1 MQSLKIINSH
11 LKEAWYTLYSIA
23 KGHIVTIR
31 NLFRKK
37 VTVQYPEQ
45 RLELPEGYRGAPCLP
60 VDPETGIDRCI
71 GCGACAR
78 ICPTQT
84 ITVESHM
91 GEDKKRIVDKFVINI
106 GLCMFCGLCE
116 EVCPVSAIKMSREY
130 ELADFSR
137 DSLIYDRK
145 RLNEIGGVQET
156 KDEPQKKEKVSTLA
170 KEGE

>member
-1 MQSLKIINSH
+1 M
-11 LKEAWYTLYSIA
+11 
-23 KGHIVTIR
+23 
-31 NLFRKK
+31 
-37 VTVQYPEQ
+37 
-45 RLELPEGYRGAPCLP
+45 PEGYRGVPCLP
-60 VDPETGIDRCI
+60 IDPATGADCCI

-91 GEDKKRIVDKFVINI
+91 GEDKKRIVDKFVIDI

-116 EVCPVSAIKMSREY
+116 EVCPVGAIKMSKEY

-145 RLNEIGGVQET
+145 KLNSIGGIREV
-156 KDEPQKKEKVSTLA
+156 KDEKEKKEVLSIST
-170 KEGE
+170 KEGG